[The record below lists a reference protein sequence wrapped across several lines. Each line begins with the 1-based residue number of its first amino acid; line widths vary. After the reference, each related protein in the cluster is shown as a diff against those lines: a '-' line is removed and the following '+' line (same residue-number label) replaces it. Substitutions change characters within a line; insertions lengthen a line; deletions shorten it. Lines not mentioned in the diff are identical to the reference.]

1 MKFFLV
7 VDHDYLGFFYFT
19 TFVEVKVV
27 VFCYTKDIIKL
38 FYKNDLTD
46 KVTTAPTV
54 DYLFRVK
61 SNSKLLSNLQ
71 SDLFHEFTTK
81 GLYLSECAFQYKGI
95 AIYFLCTRVLKP
107 EKDVWKNIVCY
118 VRCLIGTKTLPLII
132 CADGSIILEF
142 RVNAVYAVNWD
153 VKSHIGGT

>member
-54 DYLFRVK
+54 DHLFRVK
-61 SNSKLLSNLQ
+61 SNPNCYPIYNQ
-71 SDLFHEFTTK
+71 
-81 GLYLSECAFQYKGI
+81 
-95 AIYFLCTRVLKP
+95 IYFMNSPPKVYTYP
-107 EKDVWKNIVCY
+107 NAHSNIRESQY
-118 VRCLIGTKTLPLII
+118 ISY
-132 CADGSIILEF
+132 AH
-142 RVNAVYAVNWD
+142 VY
-153 VKSHIGGT
+153 